1 MSIRCITNNPYIIKM
16 GISCVEAKQGNVLE
30 LLSYVGKEVKN
41 GYKLITHPLTGSI
54 RPDISPYKSIIISSS
69 KGNIDLESMK
79 IIENSINYA
88 ASLCLYNLIKWD
100 KETLED
106 FELIDYEF
114 VKGLLNINYK

>member
-16 GISCVEAKQGNVLE
+16 GIACVEAKQGNVFE
-30 LLSYVGKEVKN
+30 LLSYVKKEVQN
-41 GYKLITHPLTGSI
+41 GYNLITHPLTGSI
-54 RPDISPYKSIIISSS
+54 RPDISPYKSIILSSR

-88 ASLCLYNLIKWD
+88 LNLSSNNLIKWD
-100 KETLED
+100 KESLED

-114 VKGLLNINYK
+114 IKGLLNIN